1 MWCCIFCSH
10 TIRWVFD
17 DRWMAIQRK
26 LAFDT
31 VGAQLLCCKVV
42 AQLLHNWQGDAHISA
57 LEANYTNRLLCI
69 WADFRFKI
77 ATVNFVQF
85 MFLLHNVH
93 NAHPPLCNRDGSLR
107 TQLGKSARLQIV
119 RRQCCLN
126 TTRLF
131 TTHGH
136 ENVVFKP
143 CDRMGKIG
151 AVGDK
156 EQIAKWEHSGNSCLS
171 SPRSLPQAAIP
182 RKQMASLCS
191 SKQLAL
197 FRYFHT

>member
-1 MWCCIFCSH
+1 MYY
-10 TIRWVFD
+10 
-17 DRWMAIQRK
+17 K
-26 LAFDT
+26 
-31 VGAQLLCCKVV
+31 
-42 AQLLHNWQGDAHISA
+42 
-57 LEANYTNRLLCI
+57 
-69 WADFRFKI
+69 
-77 ATVNFVQF
+77 
-85 MFLLHNVH
+85 
-93 NAHPPLCNRDGSLR
+93 DGSLR

-126 TTRLF
+126 TTRLIF
-131 TTHGH
+131 TIH
-136 ENVVFKP
+136 VVFKP
-143 CDRMGKIG
+143 CDGMGKIG

-156 EQIAKWEHSGNSCLS
+156 EQGQIAKLEHSGNSCLS